1 MSDGSLPVAEMCLMF
16 YANPAFL
23 LGKPAMPVTCP
34 KCAYVRKPADTQ
46 PEWQCPAC
54 GVAYAKA
61 GGLPEVMVQEPTAPG
76 KSVLAR
82 FKPLIFVAV
91 AMAAVAMF
99 RDRMPDWAGG
109 PMAEP
114 PPGPAAVELSA
125 EEVRAM
131 VGEGGDAEAFL
142 GQHSDNP
149 ALENHFYKVEGS
161 DGPSLTYRPFLTREA
176 DAQLKQITPE
186 RVVLFGARSCTYC
199 HQVKRY
205 LKQKQVAFADLD
217 VQNDAR
223 AAHYESSV
231 LQTTAYPVLVIDREV
246 MFGYNLQEL
255 ARAVRSL

>member
-1 MSDGSLPVAEMCLMF
+1 
-16 YANPAFL
+16 
-23 LGKPAMPVTCP
+23 MPVTCP
-34 KCAYVRKPADTQ
+34 KCAYVRKPADTH
-46 PEWQCPAC
+46 PDWQCPSC

-61 GGLPEVMVQEPTAPG
+61 SGMPALAVQSPAPPE
-76 KSVLAR
+76 KSMLAR

-91 AMAAVAMF
+91 ALAAMTMF
-99 RDRMPDWAGG
+99 RDRLPDWAGG

-125 EEVRAM
+125 EDVRAM

-142 GQHSDNP
+142 AQHSDNP

-161 DGPSLTYRPFLTREA
+161 GGASLIYRPFLTREA
-176 DAQLKQITPE
+176 DARLRQITPE

-217 VQNDAR
+217 VQQDDR
-223 AAHYESSV
+223 AANYESSV
-231 LQTTAYPVLVIDREV
+231 LLTTAYPVLVIDREV

-255 ARAVRSL
+255 ARAVRAL